1 MSFML
6 VLIINV
12 YDGAILIF
20 NSDLISALIATDC
33 DAGISFSRSKPGLVE
48 KIIGNCF
55 VFRIY
60 LSFHSNE
67 DKGD

>member
-20 NSDLISALIATDC
+20 NSDLISALIAIDC
-33 DAGISFSRSKPGLVE
+33 DVMLAFIFQIKARDGGKNCWTLSCFS
-48 KIIGNCF
+48 
-55 VFRIY
+55 Y
-60 LSFHSNE
+60 LFILPQ
-67 DKGD
+67 